1 MLTLHCHL
9 LTHCDHLLL
18 VIWGTSLLFGG
29 KRLVFW
35 WNMISFFGV
44 FINFWGQPFIWG
56 RIITLCGN
64 FKLDARLS
72 TFGGV
77 IINNILKILIII
89 TLRCLDQLETIQ
101 THRSVSDMASSKVC
115 FFLTESSVQNGEAG
129 GNWNDIPMK
138 CFVGNVFYL

>member
-9 LTHCDHLLL
+9 LTHCDHSLL
-18 VIWGTSLLFGG
+18 VIWGTSSLFGG
-29 KRLVFW
+29 TRLVFW
-35 WNMISFFGV
+35 WNMISFLGV
-44 FINFWGQPFIWG
+44 LSIFEGQPFIGG
-56 RIITLCGN
+56 RIITLCGD
-64 FKLDARLS
+64 FQLDARLS

-115 FFLTESSVQNGEAG
+115 FFSQSHQYKMGRQGAIG
-129 GNWNDIPMK
+129 MISK
-138 CFVGNVFYL
+138 